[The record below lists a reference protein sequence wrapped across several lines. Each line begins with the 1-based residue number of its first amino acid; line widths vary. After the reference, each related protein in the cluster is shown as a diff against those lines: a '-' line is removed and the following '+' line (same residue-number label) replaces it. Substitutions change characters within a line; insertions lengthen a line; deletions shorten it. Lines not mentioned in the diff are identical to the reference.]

1 MAISAVFPAGVVAV
15 TLKPS
20 YQWDR
25 GQTLEIHVNKLTP
38 RVEVHY
44 SYPGLDEAIACTCTV
59 ADGVATAPIPDRCFE
74 QSQPITAWV
83 YVISTAQGKTIKK
96 ITIPIIKRTMPPR
109 TVLEVSV

>member
-1 MAISAVFPAGVVAV
+1 MAITAVFPAGVVSV

-25 GQTLEIHVNKLTP
+25 GQTLEIHVSKLTP

-59 ADGVATAPIPDRCFE
+59 SEGVAIAPIPDACFE
-74 QSQPITAWV
+74 QPHPITAWV
-83 YVISTAQGKTIKK
+83 YVMSPAQGKTIKK
-96 ITIPIIKRTMPPR
+96 ITIPIIERTMPPR
-109 TVLEVSV
+109 KALEVSV

>member
-1 MAISAVFPAGVVAV
+1 MAITAVFPVGVVSL
-15 TLKPS
+15 TLPPS

-44 SYPGLDEAIACTCTV
+44 SYPGLDEAIACTCMV
-59 ADGVATAPIPDRCFE
+59 SDGVATVPIPDECFE
-74 QSQPITAWV
+74 QPQSITAWV
-83 YVISTAQGKTIKK
+83 YVMSPAQGKTIKK

-109 TVLEVSV
+109 KALEVSV